1 MRSRRLYIR
10 IYAAY
15 VHSHMYKY
23 SFIRVYIYWLCRRNN
38 TTRSDVFSFGRGVR
52 GARYGKLFYTR
63 PPFSSPFLPLLTIS
77 RFVFSPGPVIMV
89 HGTRN
94 GGGKTLLFYDFYRVF
109 LFYTPRSP
117 QIVHDK
123 IVLVQHA
130 VKIGLFPDSSAQG
143 RI

>member
-1 MRSRRLYIR
+1 MRSRRLCIR

-15 VHSHMYKY
+15 VHSHVYKY

-52 GARYGKLFYTR
+52 GVRYGKLFYTR
-63 PPFSSPFLPLLTIS
+63 PPFLPLLTIS
-77 RFVFSPGPVIMV
+77 RFVFSPGPVITV
-89 HGTRN
+89 HKNLRERGQQN
-94 GGGKTLLFYDFYRVF
+94 AFFYDFYRVF

-117 QIVHDK
+117 QTVHDK
-123 IVLVQHA
+123 IVLVQHV
-130 VKIGLFPDSSAQG
+130 VKTSLFPDSSAQG